1 MTFTT
6 RAKRSPK
13 SQPKFSN
20 KRREGLIR
28 YDVALLELETPVDF
42 DQFPHIRPVCLPDT
56 EDLQLDLTE
65 RDGVVAGWGVT
76 EVEYKLEMIQADN
89 FFNVK
94 LLT

>member
-1 MTFTT
+1 MDPSLRGVQGST
-6 RAKRSPK
+6 RSTPTGEA
-13 SQPKFSN
+13 
-20 KRREGLIR
+20 R
-28 YDVALLELETPVDF
+28 YNVALLELETPVDF